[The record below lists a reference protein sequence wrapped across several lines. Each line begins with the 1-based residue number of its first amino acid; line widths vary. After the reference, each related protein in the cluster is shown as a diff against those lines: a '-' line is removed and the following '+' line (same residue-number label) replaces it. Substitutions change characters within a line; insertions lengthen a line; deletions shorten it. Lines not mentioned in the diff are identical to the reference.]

1 MAHDCD
7 KLVAANS
14 SKRADPR
21 AGSHT
26 IEPRDQHRRRDA
38 SDSTGQTADGHAWR
52 EAQNNNRASSIDF
65 MLSTLIE
72 LQRLKRLDRTG
83 WTLRGLPNGTESVA
97 AHSFGV
103 SVTAMLLADRCKA
116 RGVSLDVEK
125 VLRIALL
132 HDWAET
138 RVGDMPRTATLYFG
152 SAARKQA
159 ETAAFADIVNA
170 VDADG
175 SYATLYNDYERRES
189 TEARLVKAADVLDL
203 LIQVLALERAGARG
217 LDEFW
222 EVADNPEFNLEGAA
236 EQIVLELLQSILK
249 ARSELHPNV

>member
-1 MAHDCD
+1 
-7 KLVAANS
+7 
-14 SKRADPR
+14 
-21 AGSHT
+21 
-26 IEPRDQHRRRDA
+26 
-38 SDSTGQTADGHAWR
+38 
-52 EAQNNNRASSIDF
+52 

-103 SVTAMLLADRCKA
+103 SVTAMLLADRCTTA
-116 RGVSLDVEK
+116 GVTIDVEK
-125 VLRIALL
+125 LLRIALL

-152 SAARKQA
+152 SDARKQA
-159 ETAAFADIVNA
+159 ETAAFADIVNP
-170 VDADG
+170 VDANG
-175 SYATLYNDYERRES
+175 SYANLYDDYERRRS
-189 TEARLVKAADVLDL
+189 LEARLVKAADVLDL

-222 EVADNPEFNLEGAA
+222 EVAEKPDFNLDGAA

-249 ARSELHPNV
+249 ARSELHRNV